1 LVLCGNMATDDPE
14 GFVIFEQIKEEA
26 KDLIKS
32 CDVILITAE
41 NNILVNALQRKSKV
55 IIQKS
60 IREGFGLTVTEALWK
75 ETPVVTT
82 KVGGIPLQVN
92 DGENGFLLEP
102 DNVDGFAEKIIE
114 LLQKPKLAA
123 EMGKVGK
130 EIVREKFLVTRILTD
145 YLDLFNELNG

>member
-1 LVLCGNMATDDPE
+1 MLRLLENDPLGN
-14 GFVIFEQIKEEA
+14 KE
-26 KDLIKS
+26 L
-32 CDVILITAE
+32 LGE

-102 DNVDGFAEKIIE
+102 DEVDGFAEKIVE
-114 LLQKPKLAA
+114 LLEKPKLAA
-123 EMGKVGK
+123 ELGRAGK

-145 YLDLFNELNG
+145 YLDLFNELNGCS